1 MPKRD
6 LSKSRK
12 LPAVDTAAHDA
23 ETVRL
28 VREWADSQ
36 GTLGQIF
43 GDLIDR
49 FDMREVRGMQGMRER
64 CAHEVFAI
72 LNRKPAAKA
81 RTRAGGK

>member
-28 VREWADSQ
+28 VAEFVEME
-36 GTLGQIF
+36 TLLLDIF
-43 GDLIDR
+43 D
-49 FDMREVRGMQGMRER
+49 GMWHKKYIKGARYATNR
-64 CAHEVFAI
+64 IAAI
-72 LNRKPAAKA
+72 LNRKPAAKKE
-81 RTRAGGK
+81 RKRG